1 MSFIYKNPTSA
12 VALSGPEGVRIDAN
26 WGTNFSVSQVGGYQE
41 VFYLDNLKLTFS
53 GTGLQELSG
62 NTIPIEINVNPNT
75 GFSFTV
81 LTLNSDNISS
91 GRRRLG
97 MLVYVYETDT
107 VYQYTIPN
115 YEQEWNTLT
124 GLTGSSGITQ
134 GTNSTTINARSQAGR
149 DFISLWTGS
158 TIEGVSGVTR
168 NNARWR
174 IFKTSTA
181 ATEDFEYV
189 AINSVPASMA
199 ISAYTTSAKM
209 RNTFI
214 TIPQNFNGK
223 DVVSVSASYGDH
235 PSLSAHTF
243 TLEMRDDNN
252 LVVDSTSWEHPAG
265 TRIHNQTVSGLTLTS
280 GHTINIGGDSESVP
294 GCLCY
299 TYNMTGS
306 SAVFGII
313 YYTACTAPSDE
324 SISVLGGDSGTFCAI
339 QSEVSLD
346 YDNNS
351 YTYPDFDGLITEGS
365 DCYTSGSD
373 FLCTSPT
380 LGGEGYSATFKVI
393 F

>member
-1 MSFIYKNPTSA
+1 MSFIYKNP
-12 VALSGPEGVRIDAN
+12 LSNIEVSEPQSVDRTN
-26 WGTNFSVSQVGGYQE
+26 FVGTNYSVLQVGGYQE

-53 GTGLQELSG
+53 GTGLQQLSA
-62 NTIPIEINVNPNT
+62 NTIPIQINLQPNT
-75 GFSFTV
+75 GFSFTT

-97 MLVYVYETDT
+97 MLVYVHETDT

-124 GLTGSSGITQ
+124 GLTGSSAITQ
-134 GTNSTTINARSQAGR
+134 SQTYTQINARSQVSK

-181 ATEDFEYV
+181 TTENFEYV

-265 TRIHNQTVSGLTLTS
+265 TRIYNQTVSGLTLMS

-299 TYNMTGS
+299 SYDMTGS
-306 SAVFGII
+306 PSIEGLI
-313 YYTACTAPSDE
+313 YYTGCTSSDDN
-324 SISVLGGDSGTFCAI
+324 IPVGGGYSGTFCAL
-339 QSEVSLD
+339 QGAVSLF
-346 YDNNS
+346 YDNNL

-365 DCYTSGSD
+365 DCYTSGPD